1 MLLTMIKLL
10 LLVAAVPLV
19 LVGLVH
25 LAVRILRFVRAH
37 RGEAITSLIVEDLRG
52 RFADALESW
61 VDEPS
66 SGHAMSASDGD
77 HHLPHDD
84 HHVHTGGLSDH
95 GH

>member
-1 MLLTMIKLL
+1 MLLAMFKLL

-19 LVGLVH
+19 LVGAVH

-37 RGEAITSLIVEDLRG
+37 RGEAIASLLVEDLRG

-66 SGHAMSASDGD
+66 SGHATSSSGGE
-77 HHLPHDD
+77 HLHHDD
-84 HHVHTGGLSDH
+84 HHVHTGGHSDH
-95 GH
+95 GS